1 MTRQIFVVIIIY
13 LKYQNNMLSIKNPTK
28 HENNEVTY
36 KKKDKFDK

>member
-1 MTRQIFVVIIIY
+1 
-13 LKYQNNMLSIKNPTK
+13 MLSIKHPTK